1 MDRLSFYQASYGLS
15 ADNLKPTHCPNV
27 VLPLAV
33 GHASDILPS
42 MKWGLAILLAGAVVA
57 LPFFFRRAP
66 EVGDWRPGDP
76 ELIIVTPHN
85 EAIRHEFGEGFSRWH
100 QARFGRPARI
110 DWRVI
115 GGTTE
120 IMRYLASEYAAS
132 ARRFFKAQ
140 GVAWPADGAQAVLS
154 GSRPDDETR
163 WALWQ
168 AFRACDAPD
177 EMTCRMDLFF
187 GGGVYDH
194 AKAERQGLTVAA
206 WGAAGPPEGL
216 FEDAAGRVLI
226 PAAMNGEIWRGTA
239 YYGCVLSAFGICYNA
254 DRLADLGID
263 RPPEAWE
270 DLADARYAGH
280 LGLADPTKSGSVAKA
295 YEMIIHARCARHVA
309 EAGFSREQVQR
320 YEALFAQAA
329 AVTNGVPAGVPP
341 AYQEAVE
348 QGWLAGVNLLRRIG
362 ANARYVTDAA
372 GKVPNDVGMGAAA
385 AGIVIDFYGRLQ
397 SELSSPPGRAPV
409 MTYVTPVGG
418 SSVTADPVS
427 LLRGAPH
434 RALAVRFIEYLL
446 GEEGQRLWNYRV
458 GAPGGPV
465 RYALRRLP
473 IRRDFYPSADP
484 LLQAAQERHRPHL
497 ADPLWQ
503 PEVDAYRLGE
513 AFHYE
518 ARWTGRH
525 FGIQRELIRAMC
537 LDAGDELK
545 RAWQAILENGGP
557 AANPEAMR
565 LLEAM
570 PDAPVPL
577 GWTSALAYYAR
588 QPRLD
593 VLSAWTAF
601 FRRHYRLAEAA
612 ARQRN
617 ENGRL

>member
-1 MDRLSFYQASYGLS
+1 
-15 ADNLKPTHCPNV
+15 
-27 VLPLAV
+27 
-33 GHASDILPS
+33 
-42 MKWGLAILLAGAVVA
+42 
-57 LPFFFRRAP
+57 
-66 EVGDWRPGDP
+66 
-76 ELIIVTPHN
+76 
-85 EAIRHEFGEGFSRWH
+85 
-100 QARFGRPARI
+100 
-110 DWRVI
+110 
-115 GGTTE
+115 
-120 IMRYLASEYAAS
+120 
-132 ARRFFKAQ
+132 
-140 GVAWPADGAQAVLS
+140 
-154 GSRPDDETR
+154 
-163 WALWQ
+163 
-168 AFRACDAPD
+168 
-177 EMTCRMDLFF
+177 
-187 GGGVYDH
+187 
-194 AKAERQGLTVAA
+194 
-206 WGAAGPPEGL
+206 
-216 FEDAAGRVLI
+216 
-226 PAAMNGEIWRGTA
+226 
-239 YYGCVLSAFGICYNA
+239 
-254 DRLADLGID
+254 
-263 RPPEAWE
+263 
-270 DLADARYAGH
+270 
-280 LGLADPTKSGSVAKA
+280 
-295 YEMIIHARCARHVA
+295 MIIHARCARHVA